1 LHEERLGNNAAACQ
15 LLASS
20 HQEGELKGGQKA
32 GVVSGETPS
41 RQNGETA
48 HVRTDE
54 IVPQSGVYKV
64 RHQKHRLPHEV
75 SFLRDQQ
82 FPRCAQCQNA
92 VIFELLRAVTDEAEA
107 GISSPRICLYELP
120 VLEDDTAKAG

>member
-1 LHEERLGNNAAACQ
+1 M
-15 LLASS
+15 ASRRPA
-20 HQEGELKGGQKA
+20 LFLVK
-32 GVVSGETPS
+32 SGPNKMAK
-41 RQNGETA
+41 RP
-48 HVRTDE
+48 VFRTDE

-75 SFLRDQQ
+75 SLLRDQQ

-92 VIFELLRAVTDEAEA
+92 VMFELLRAVPDEAEA
-107 GISSPRICLYELP
+107 EIFSPRICLYELP